1 MLLNKTLRDL
11 YTPLSVVSKALIST
25 SVKNAQDQLSL
36 FLGLYPLSHLET
48 YILQQKY
55 FALLLMPFSLL

>member
-1 MLLNKTLRDL
+1 M
-11 YTPLSVVSKALIST
+11 VSKALIST